1 MTKGQNPMEN
11 EEEIIVDDT
20 EETENQEQE
29 LQTPEVDAEKEE
41 LKKKLK
47 TVEAQKDHWRKKA
60 TESKEAK
67 TETSSNL
74 SPKDLYALMQAG
86 VSEDDIDEVTEFAG
100 FKKISVAE
108 ALKHDVVKTI
118 LSNKKEFRKTAEVT
132 NATPSRKGVA
142 KVTDD
147 VLTANLSKGIIPEN
161 ADEAERLFWA
171 RNGGKR

>member
-1 MTKGQNPMEN
+1 MEN
-11 EEEIIVDDT
+11 EEEVIAQENDT
-20 EETENQEQE
+20 ETTENEEQE
-29 LQTPEVDAEKEE
+29 LDEKPEVDTEKEE

-60 TESKEAK
+60 TEGKETKA
-67 TETSSNL
+67 EQPNSLN
-74 SPKDLYALMQAG
+74 PKDLYALMQAG
-86 VSEDDIDEVTEFAG
+86 VHEDDIDEVTEFAN

-118 LSNKKEFRKTAEVT
+118 ISNKKEFRKTAEVA
-132 NATPSRKGVA
+132 NATPSRKGVS

-147 VLTANLSKGIIPEN
+147 VLTSNLSKGIIPDSPE
-161 ADEAERLFWA
+161 EAERLFWA

>member
-11 EEEIIVDDT
+11 DETIIVDDT
-20 EETENQEQE
+20 EDTENQEQE
-29 LQTPEVDAEKEE
+29 LQKPEVDTEKEE

-60 TESKEAK
+60 TEGKDTKA
-67 TETSSNL
+67 ETSSTL
-74 SPKDLYALMQAG
+74 TPKDLYALMQAG

-118 LSNKKEFRKTAEVT
+118 LSNKKEFRKTAEVA
-132 NATPSRKGVA
+132 NATPSRKGVS
-142 KVTDD
+142 KVADD
-147 VLTANLSKGIIPEN
+147 VLTSNLSKGIIPESPE
-161 ADEAERLFWA
+161 EAERLFWA